1 MEGIIYC
8 MLVLHRS
15 GKGWDIQSVDDIQ
28 ALHNIPSTD
37 DDGLLAHETSVAV
50 RMM

>member
-1 MEGIIYC
+1 
-8 MLVLHRS
+8 MLILRRS
-15 GKGWDIQSVDDIQ
+15 GKGWDTQSVDDIQ

-50 RMM
+50 HVL

>member
-1 MEGIIYC
+1 
-8 MLVLHRS
+8 MLILRRS

-37 DDGLLAHETSVAV
+37 DGWLTST
-50 RMM
+50 

>member
-1 MEGIIYC
+1 
-8 MLVLHRS
+8 MLILRHS
-15 GKGWDIQSVDDIQ
+15 GTGWDTQSVDDIQ

-50 RMM
+50 HML